1 MQNNTMNNVLSG
13 LLIGLSMACVSLT
26 TLAQSLVSHSVND
39 QRVQFVLNDNS
50 KVRLSFL
57 THNTVEVLYRA
68 GEQQLPSMALPA
80 DVSVMPV
87 EVTKTQDGFRFS
99 HGRVT
104 ARVYDSPFRLAFYF
118 DNEHRL
124 SEERGFFHIDSL
136 RGFRFALQPEE
147 QLYGG
152 GQRVLGMDRR
162 GHRMPLYN
170 RAHYG
175 YTTDS
180 NQMYYSLPAVMSSEK
195 YAVVFDNSASGN
207 LDIGH
212 SEPDVLQF
220 DARAGRAAYL
230 VTLGENLA
238 DISRNLVSVTGK
250 QPLPPRWALGNFAS
264 RFGYR
269 NETQTRDVVTRYQQS
284 DIPLDGVV
292 LDLYWFGK
300 DVKGHMGNL
309 SWDREAFADPEGMM
323 ADFREQGLQTIVITE
338 PFVLTS
344 SSQFDS
350 AVQADALATT
360 LDGDVKTF
368 DFYFGNTGLV
378 DIFSPAGRNWFKQYY
393 TKLAEQG
400 VAGWWG
406 DLGEPEVHPGDTLH
420 NVDGTLYTADAVH
433 NAYGHRWAQMV
444 YEHSLEIQP
453 QKRPFVLMRSGFVGS
468 QRFGMIPWTGDVSR
482 SWGGLKPQVELALQ
496 MGVFGLAYTHSDLG
510 GFAGGDKFDAELYQR
525 WLQLGVFSPVF
536 RPHAQEDIAPEP
548 VYHDQQT
555 VSQARDLIRLRYQM
569 LPYNYALSIENSL
582 TGMPLMRPLS
592 FYHEGSAWFEN
603 KDSFYWGESLLV
615 SPVTEP
621 GVSEWIVDLPP
632 GTWYHFY
639 TDQLFT
645 GGKPVSV
652 PASITQ
658 IPVMVK
664 SGGVIPMLDVAS
676 TTGEAD
682 FSTMTMHVWAG
693 EPGVEHQ
700 YRYYED
706 DGKRVN
712 SLADNAFMTGQVI
725 HQRQSDSMR
734 VNMLTTGGYDSMP
747 ASRAL
752 TWVLHGLPA
761 QPDHVMMAEKKAVS
775 TRQNS
780 EVYWDTSSHTLH
792 IRQPLHGNSQFTVHW

>member
-1 MQNNTMNNVLSG
+1 MNNVLSWV
-13 LLIGLSMACVSLT
+13 LIGLSMACVSVT
-26 TLAQSLVSHSVND
+26 TMAQSLVSHHVSD
-39 QRVQFVLNDNS
+39 HRILLTLDDNS
-50 KVRLSFL
+50 KVRVSFL
-57 THNTVEVLYRA
+57 GHNTVEVLYRA
-68 GEQQLPSMALPA
+68 DEKQLPSMALPA
-80 DVSVMPV
+80 EVSVKPV
-87 EVTKTQDGFRFS
+87 KVGKAPEGTTFS
-99 HGRVT
+99 YGRVT
-104 ARVYDSPFRLAFYF
+104 ARVSESPFQLAFYF

-124 SEERGFFHIDSL
+124 SEEKGFFHVDSL
-136 RGFRFALQPEE
+136 RGFRFALQPDE

-162 GHRMPLYN
+162 GHKMPLYN

-175 YTTDS
+175 YTTES
-180 NQMYYSLPAVMSSEK
+180 NQMYYSLPAVMSSEN

-212 SEPDVLQF
+212 SEADVLQF
-220 DARAGRAAYL
+220 DARAGRTAYL

-238 DISRNLVSVTGK
+238 DVSRNLVSVTGK

-269 NETQTRDVVTRYQQS
+269 NESQTRDVVKRYQDA

-309 SWDREAFADPEGMM
+309 SWDREAFPDPDGMM
-323 ADFREQGLQTIVITE
+323 ADFREQDVQTIVITE
-338 PFVLTS
+338 PFVLTTS
-344 SSQFDS
+344 SHFDS
-350 AVQADALATT
+350 AVQADALAKS
-360 LDGDVKTF
+360 LDGEVKTF

-378 DIFSPAGRNWFKQYY
+378 DVFSPAGRDWFKQYY

-420 NVDGTLYTADAVH
+420 NVDGSLYTADAVH

-444 YEHSLEIQP
+444 YEHSLDIQP
-453 QKRPFVLMRSGFVGS
+453 DKRPFVLMRSGFVGS

-510 GFAGGDKFDAELYQR
+510 GFAGGDEFDAELYQR

-555 VSQARDLIRLRYQM
+555 VAQARDLIRLRYQM

-582 TGMPLMRPLS
+582 TGMPMMRPLS
-592 FYHEGSAWFEN
+592 FYHEGDAWFTN
-603 KDSFYWGESLLV
+603 KDSYYWGENLLI
-615 SPVTEP
+615 SPVTEA
-621 GVSEWIVDLPP
+621 GVSEWMVDLPP

-639 TDQLFT
+639 TDEIYT

-652 PASITQ
+652 PASLTQ

-664 SGGVIPMLDVAS
+664 AGGVVPMLDAAS
-676 TTGEAD
+676 TTAEAD
-682 FSTMTMHVWAG
+682 FSQMTMHVWAG
-693 EPGVEHQ
+693 EQGVEHQ
-700 YRYYED
+700 YHYYED
-706 DGKRVN
+706 DGKRVD
-712 SLADNAFMTGQVI
+712 SLKDNAFMTGQVI

-734 VNMLTTGGYDSMP
+734 VQMLTTGGYDRMP
-747 ASRAL
+747 TNREL
-752 TWVLHGLPA
+752 EWVLHGLTQ
-761 QPDHVMMAEKKAVS
+761 QPEDVMLSDKVAVS
-775 TRQNS
+775 TDKNS
-780 EVYWDTSSHTLH
+780 AVYWDASSKTLH
-792 IRQPLHGNSQFTVHW
+792 VNQRLQGHGEFTVHW